1 LAGVLA
7 GAGPEELVRSVAT
20 AHPLAATAG
29 VHAGE
34 LDADR
39 LKGVTVVQA
48 KAARHG
54 GGADVLPA
62 A

>member
-1 LAGVLA
+1 VGGMA
-7 GAGPEELVRSVAT
+7 GAESGALVRSVAT
-20 AHPLAATAG
+20 AHPFAATAG

-39 LKGVTVVQA
+39 LEGFTVVEA

-54 GGADVLPA
+54 GGTDVLPA